1 MARPRKPIPKT
12 QREISENL
20 QKATDVA
27 RGNPNAKI
35 NPNESETGI
44 DFNRSTKLSF
54 RDDTAKPFTIGIQ
67 DLDEAV
73 FYYFKNV
80 IRPFVYQNGERYEVP
95 VIYGSPESWKSY
107 QKDGYYRDKNGAI
120 MLPMIAIKRD
130 SIAKDRSVTNKLDS
144 NQPNLHATF
153 QKVFNPKNFYSNF
166 AALNNRV
173 PVKTFHV
180 VAVPDYVTLEYSC
193 IVQTYYMEQL
203 NKIIEAIE
211 YASDAYWGD
220 PERFKFRAF
229 IDQFTTATELSAG
242 QDRLVKGTF
251 NIRLRGYI
259 IPDTLQKDLNS
270 IKKVNSK
277 SKIIIQ
283 VEATTNS
290 DIFDPNIRKLSD
302 GRTRRYRGIDGRID
316 SIGDV
321 NLNNEIQSP
330 DPGSELRSELRS

>member
-27 RGNPNAKI
+27 RGNPNAKV

-54 RDDTAKPFTIGIQ
+54 KDDTTKPFSIGIQ

-73 FYYFKNV
+73 FYYFENV
-80 IRPFVYQNGERYEVP
+80 IQPFVYQNGERYKVP
-95 VIYGSPESWKSY
+95 IVYGSPESWKSY

-120 MLPMIAIKRD
+120 MLPIIVIKRD
-130 SIAKDRSVTNKLDS
+130 SIAKDRTVTNKLDS
-144 NQPNLHATF
+144 NQPNLYATF
-153 QKVFNPKNFYSNF
+153 QKSFNPKNFYSNF
-166 AALNNRV
+166 AALNNKI
-173 PVKTFHV
+173 PVKTFHA

-193 IVQTYYMEQL
+193 IIQTYYMEQL
-203 NKIIEAIE
+203 NKVIESIE
-211 YASDAYWGD
+211 YASDAYWGN

-251 NIRLRGYI
+251 TIRLRGYI

-277 SKIIIQ
+277 SKFIIQ
-283 VEATTNS
+283 VEAVTNS
-290 DIFDPNIRKLSD
+290 DIFDPNLRKLSD
-302 GRTRRYRGIDGRID
+302 GRTRKDRDTEGRIN
-316 SIGDV
+316 SVGEV
-321 NLNNEIQSP
+321 T
-330 DPGSELRSELRS
+330 PGRELK

>member
-1 MARPRKPIPKT
+1 MAQYRKPIPKT

-20 QKATDVA
+20 QSATDVV

-54 RDDTAKPFTIGIQ
+54 KDDTTKPFSIGIQ

-73 FYYFKNV
+73 FYYFENV
-80 IRPFVYQNGERYEVP
+80 IQPFVYQNGERYKVP
-95 VIYGSPESWKSY
+95 TIYGSPESWKSY
-107 QKDGYYRDKNGAI
+107 QRDGYYRDKNGAI
-120 MLPMIAIKRD
+120 MLPIIVIKRD

-144 NQPNLHATF
+144 NQPNLYATF
-153 QKVFNPKNFYSNF
+153 QKSFNPKNFYSNF
-166 AALNNRV
+166 AALNNKI
-173 PVKTFHV
+173 PVKTFHA

-193 IVQTYYMEQL
+193 IIQTYYMEQL
-203 NKIIEAIE
+203 NKIIESIE
-211 YASDAYWGD
+211 YASDSYWGD

-259 IPDTLQKDLNS
+259 IPDILQKDLNS
-270 IKKVNSK
+270 VKKVNSK
-277 SKIIIQ
+277 SKFIIQ
-283 VEATTNS
+283 IETTSNS
-290 DIFDPNIRKLSD
+290 DIFDPSVRKLSD
-302 GRTRRYRGIDGRID
+302 GRTRKDRDTEGRIN
-316 SIGDV
+316 DV
-321 NLNNEIQSP
+321 GEVSPGREVQSP
-330 DPGSELRSELRS
+330 DPGSELRS